1 MNPYKARFARK
12 TDLRTLAEAVKG
24 ADVFAGLSVKGAFT
38 GEMLKTM
45 ADRPIVF
52 AMANP

>member
-12 TDLRTLAEAVKG
+12 TELRTLAEAVQG

-38 GEMLKTM
+38 AEMLKTM
-45 ADRPIVF
+45 AGTPNRVCDG
-52 AMANP
+52 